1 MAKIFN
7 AVRYKDF
14 IKTLHLMKVFTLSN
28 TKHSRWSSHISAE
41 QGTGSL
47 CVSQNGASA
56 SLR

>member
-7 AVRYKDF
+7 AVRYKEF
-14 IKTLHLMKVFTLSN
+14 IKILNLMKVFTLSN
-28 TKHSRWSSHISAE
+28 TKHRRWGSHISAG

-47 CVSQNGASA
+47 CVSQSGASA